1 MLFAERYLQHTGQVA
16 GQIDAAKVE
25 AIAQILKKTRNLG
38 GRLFLIGSG
47 GGAGHASHATCDF
60 RKLGGFEAYCPTDNV
75 SLLTARI
82 NDEGWESSL
91 AWYLKTSHLNQNDC
105 LFVFSVGGGNE
116 EKNISTNVVGAV
128 KFAKRAGASVVGVVG
143 RDGGYT
149 AQVADACVIVPTV
162 DSEEVTPH
170 TESFQAVIWHLLVS
184 HPDIQLHPT
193 KWESIKNSESAPLAM
208 SQSKSDHKPISVQ
221 ALRVKIFADGADKP
235 GMLQMYTNP
244 LIAGFTTNPTLMR
257 MAGVKDYRGF
267 AQEILTVIKDKPISF
282 EVFTDD
288 LDAMETQ
295 AKEIAS
301 WGENVVVK
309 IPVTNTKGE
318 STLSVISDLSKA
330 GVRVNV
336 TAMMTSAQVQAV
348 VPALRHGPPSFVSVF
363 AGRIADSGRDPLPIM
378 KEIVEFLKV
387 CPNIELIWASP
398 REVLNVV
405 QADAIG
411 CHIITATNDLIKKM
425 SFFGKDLDEYSLET
439 VKMFYDDARTAGYT
453 LQFAKP
459 LAVKAPVP

>member
-1 MLFAERYLQHTGQVA
+1 MLFAEKYLHQTSQVA
-16 GQIDAAKVE
+16 AQIDAAKVE

-38 GRLFLIGSG
+38 GRLFLVGSG

-105 LFVFSVGGGNE
+105 LFVFSVGGGNQ
-116 EKNISTNVVGAV
+116 EKSISSNVVGAV
-128 KFAKRAGASVVGVVG
+128 KFAKQVGASVVGVVG

-149 AQVADACVIVPTV
+149 AQVADACVIVPTI

-193 KWESIKNSESAPLAM
+193 KWESMNNPEAAPLT
-208 SQSKSDHKPISVQ
+208 SNPKGSDHKPAKAQ
-221 ALRVKIFADGADKP
+221 TLKVKIFADGADKP
-235 GMLQMYTNP
+235 GMLQMYMNP

-257 MAGVKDYRGF
+257 KAGVEDYRGF

-309 IPVTNTKGE
+309 IPVTNTKGD
-318 STLSVISDLSKA
+318 STVRVIADLSKA

-336 TAMMTSAQVQAV
+336 TAMMTPAQVQAV
-348 VPALRHGPPSFVSVF
+348 APALQGGPPAFVSVF

-378 KEIVEFLKV
+378 KEIVEFLKAF
-387 CPNIELIWASP
+387 PNIELIWASP

-405 QADAIG
+405 QANAIG

-425 SFFGKDLDEYSLET
+425 SLFGKDLDQFSLET
-439 VKMFYDDARTAGYT
+439 VKMFYDDARMAGYSLET
-453 LQFAKP
+453 TRRV
-459 LAVKAPVP
+459 AVKASVR